1 MIDPTESPE
10 LQPEHEANDNAEQA
24 DRCRR
29 LARATYD
36 RATSAMLE
44 QMADDFDQRS
54 EQRSA

>member
-1 MIDPTESPE
+1 MHSNSNGPE
-10 LQPEHEANDNAEQA
+10 TSAEHEANDNTEQA

-36 RATSAMLE
+36 RTTSAMLE
-44 QMADDFDQRS
+44 QMAADYDRRT